1 MNVVIYRVRVFDFS
15 KPLQGTWP
23 SRPLV
28 GRVPVRVVNGVWY
41 MWLGGGGDE
50 EERKTGY
57 GCVTARKKASGK
69 RKKNVKPLE
78 WKKREKQK

>member
-28 GRVPVRVVNGVWY
+28 VGRVSTERCGERGGSVRV
-41 MWLGGGGDE
+41 GGGGE
-50 EERKTGY
+50 GEKPGT
-57 GCVTARKKASGK
+57 VMLRKKASGK

>member
-41 MWLGGGGDE
+41 MWLGGGLM
-50 EERKTGY
+50 R
-57 GCVTARKKASGK
+57 
-69 RKKNVKPLE
+69 
-78 WKKREKQK
+78 KREKPGTVVLRHGKRLQGSEKKM